1 MPETPGKHLV
11 LPPARVWG
19 TLVMV
24 GEKRKNHEKLV
35 RRFSNNS
42 RTAAPS
48 LPLRGGRGAPVEAGS
63 MRQPKDITAG
73 VTPATAGGRR
83 PNHGRQRAGAATRKR
98 QETQGETARNARK
111 TGQERKGKRPRT
123 QGKTARSARKN
134 GQQRKEKRPET
145 QGEKARNAR
154 GSGQNWWRRAINSI
168 LGRYAPAGPE
178 RIRANYARRTRKR
191 ARTENPGH

>member
-98 QETQGETARNARK
+98 QETQGETARNAGKNGKKRK
-111 TGQERKGKRPRT
+111 ENGQRRRENGQE
-123 QGKTARSARKN
+123 
-134 GQQRKEKRPET
+134 RKEKRPAA
-145 QGEKARNAR
+145 QGKKARNAR
-154 GSGQNWWRRAINSI
+154 RKGQK
-168 LGRYAPAGPE
+168 
-178 RIRANYARRTRKR
+178 RKR
-191 ARTENPGH
+191 ERPELVAPGH